1 MPGQTCAGREA
12 EKSRSSPAALPA
24 RWRRR
29 RQLSSKQ
36 ERRHILRTRRVART
50 DRPSVVEIECHCDG
64 SSMSDVKSPYR
75 AVDPG
80 DVSATL
86 GGIAT
91 QMLDTDD
98 LALWYA
104 LNRLMTNYWADVDSN
119 GGAQAHEFYLPDAL
133 YAVGN
138 NRFEGEQKI
147 RAFYARRRQRGR
159 TTTRHLVDNL
169 RVFRED
175 ARRARAVGVMSL
187 YRADGNP
194 PFQGARPPAMIAD
207 FEAQCVLGDD
217 QLWRFQSH
225 VLRPIFVG
233 SDVPISLTIDPRHL

>member
-1 MPGQTCAGREA
+1 
-12 EKSRSSPAALPA
+12 
-24 RWRRR
+24 
-29 RQLSSKQ
+29 
-36 ERRHILRTRRVART
+36 
-50 DRPSVVEIECHCDG
+50 
-64 SSMSDVKSPYR
+64 
-75 AVDPG
+75 
-80 DVSATL
+80 
-86 GGIAT
+86 
-91 QMLDTDD
+91 MLDTDD

-104 LNRLMTNYWADVDSN
+104 LNRLMINYWADVDSN

-169 RVFRED
+169 RVFRDEGGH
-175 ARRARAVGVMSL
+175 ARAVGVMCL
-187 YRADGNP
+187 YRADGSP

-207 FEAQCVLGDD
+207 FEAQCVMGDD
-217 QLWRFQSH
+217 RLWRFQSH

-233 SDVPISLTIDPRHL
+233 SDVPISLTIDPQHL